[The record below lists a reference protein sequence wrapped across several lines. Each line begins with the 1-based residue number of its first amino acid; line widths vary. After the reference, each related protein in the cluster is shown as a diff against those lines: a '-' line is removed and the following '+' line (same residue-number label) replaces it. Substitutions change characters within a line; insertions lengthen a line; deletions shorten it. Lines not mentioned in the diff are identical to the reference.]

1 MSKSEAQLDAE
12 IAEALA
18 DGPRSTRPRA
28 VGDLVI
34 CNGKPGKI
42 TALMPSGQIVV
53 KVGAKHVQL
62 DSSACGPPV
71 TKDVAKAA
79 RRDERASGKSPREL
93 QTDIDSYLA
102 QYRAPLPAV
111 ERAPEMEPE
120 FDRAAQP
127 GPRKPLTI
135 RQPDPVTGKMTA
147 REVPGMFV
155 SATPPVPRPRAKRSQ
170 TAKVTTTALAEAKPS
185 LPTRAEL
192 AAAPAVVP
200 APTILKGYP
209 AERIELARE
218 AINKL
223 QARLVT
229 AARRQG
235 QSPPEPPRL
244 LVGAPYVIAECSSC
258 RTRAGGV
265 MIGRDHDRR
274 DCGGVVPGRWKKR
287 TVVDVEL
294 VAPPPRLNGW
304 EFLAVIEPLTGGNLI
319 KQMPGAAP
327 EGFSFDPWRVGPIR
341 CTHCNTIRKRLETFI
356 VRHEDGRVQ
365 QVGRNCIKDF
375 LGGKSADA
383 ILASMGFMDLI
394 KEAGGADD
402 EGGYSRA
409 SMPDEYDPLEVM
421 TWTASV
427 TRLDGFVSKKAAGED
442 KPSTSG
448 IVTSMLSDPPTHPE
462 SRHKWLAARE
472 RFKPTPADEAKGKA
486 VLAWAQSLAGGTDYE
501 LNVRLVASQPVIKA
515 SHIGTL
521 ASAIAGYDREH
532 GTAAVRAARAAGGG
546 SHWVGEIGKRLEW
559 TLTVERIFDLE
570 GQYGMLHIHTMRDPA
585 GNAIVWKT
593 TSKRLEPGETVSGKG
608 TIKAHTEYKGEQQTE
623 ITRFG

>member
-1 MSKSEAQLDAE
+1 MAKTEAQLDAE
-12 IAEALA
+12 IAAEL
-18 DGPRSTRPRA
+18 RA
-28 VGDLVI
+28 SMTPSRVGELVI
-34 CNGKPGKI
+34 CNGQPGKI
-42 TALMPSGQIVV
+42 TAIMPSGQLVV
-53 KVGAKHVQL
+53 KIGTKHVQV
-62 DSSACGPPV
+62 DPSACSGPV
-71 TKDVAKAA
+71 SKQAATAA
-79 RRDERASGKSPREL
+79 RRDVKAAGKTAREL
-93 QTDIDSYLA
+93 QTDIDAYLA
-102 QYRAPLPAV
+102 THPAPPAP
-111 ERAPEMEPE
+111 APMI
-120 FDRAAQP
+120 
-127 GPRKPLTI
+127 PLVH
-135 RQPDPVTGKMTA
+135 RRPDPITGKMAA
-147 REVPGMFV
+147 RDVPGMVV
-155 SATPPVPRPRAKRSQ
+155 SATPPVPRTRAKRAQ
-170 TAKVTTTALAEAKPS
+170 TPKVTVAQLADVQPTRAE
-185 LPTRAEL
+185 PTRAEL

-218 AINKL
+218 AIDKL

-235 QSPPEPPRL
+235 QSPPEPPQL
-244 LVGAPYVIAECSSC
+244 LVSAPYVIAECSAC
-258 RTRAGGV
+258 RERAGGA
-265 MIGRDHDRR
+265 MIGRDHMRVDGC
-274 DCGGVVPGRWKKR
+274 DAVVPGRWKKR

-294 VAPPPRLNGW
+294 IAPPPRLNGW

-383 ILASMGFMDLI
+383 ILASMGFIDLI

-472 RFKPTPADEAKGKA
+472 RYKPTPADEAKGKA
-486 VLAWAQSLAGGTDYE
+486 VLAWAQALAGGTDYE

-546 SHWVGEIGKRLEW
+546 SHWVGEVGKRLEW

-570 GQYGMLHIHTMRDPA
+570 GAYGMLHIHTMRDPA

-608 TIKAHTEYKGEQQTE
+608 TVKAHTEYKGEQQTE